1 MANGLLLRLR
11 ERELSASPEE
21 RNVIAY
27 VSAHPHEVVGLP
39 VRGLADV
46 TFSSPSSILRFCKR
60 LGFAGYKEFQRELIA
75 ELALLGD
82 KKDVALEDI
91 SMDDS
96 VERIVG
102 KVMKS
107 NVRTIEATART
118 LDYTV
123 LERCAARLKRARAVN
138 LFGIGASRLVAHDL
152 AQKLM
157 RVDKECHLYDDW
169 HDQLLCAKN
178 MHEGD
183 MAIAFSYSGLT
194 QEVLDCT
201 AEAQRHNCPV
211 VAVTKEMDH
220 PSLPPWPMPCS
231 ASLRVNPW
239 SAAVPWLRVW
249 PSLWLSMP
257 CTLLTL
263 PTTTNGRRMSLSKTT
278 SRNRKDE
285 VNEMLDLT
293 KFTTEQRNQRSMDL
307 DTMTSL
313 QIVTTMNDEDLRA
326 VQSVTK
332 VLPQVATAIDWA
344 AEALERGGRVFYMGA
359 GTSGRLGVLDA
370 SECPPTF
377 GVSPDLIVGLI
388 AGGETAFIKA
398 VEGAEDS
405 DELGANDLRERGLSD
420 KDLVVGLAA
429 SGRTP
434 YVVGGL
440 VYAKATGCKT
450 IAIACNQG
458 SKIGESADLAIE
470 PVPGP
475 EVLTG
480 STRLKAGTV
489 QKLILNMI
497 STGAMVKIG
506 KVYQNLMVDVQ
517 QTNEKLVVRGQNIVM
532 EATGCTRERAVQ
544 ALADAGG
551 HVKTA
556 IVSVLLDCDAE
567 QAAVAL
573 ERARG
578 HVRAAV
584 SGHEKS
590 NADVQ

>member
-1 MANGLLLRLR
+1 
-11 ERELSASPEE
+11 
-21 RNVIAY
+21 
-27 VSAHPHEVVGLP
+27 
-39 VRGLADV
+39 
-46 TFSSPSSILRFCKR
+46 
-60 LGFAGYKEFQRELIA
+60 
-75 ELALLGD
+75 
-82 KKDVALEDI
+82 
-91 SMDDS
+91 
-96 VERIVG
+96 
-102 KVMKS
+102 
-107 NVRTIEATART
+107 
-118 LDYTV
+118 
-123 LERCAARLKRARAVN
+123 
-138 LFGIGASRLVAHDL
+138 
-152 AQKLM
+152 
-157 RVDKECHLYDDW
+157 
-169 HDQLLCAKN
+169 
-178 MHEGD
+178 
-183 MAIAFSYSGLT
+183 
-194 QEVLDCT
+194 
-201 AEAQRHNCPV
+201 
-211 VAVTKEMDH
+211 
-220 PSLPPWPMPCS
+220 
-231 ASLRVNPW
+231 
-239 SAAVPWLRVW
+239 
-249 PSLWLSMP
+249 
-257 CTLLTL
+257 
-263 PTTTNGRRMSLSKTT
+263 
-278 SRNRKDE
+278 
-285 VNEMLDLT
+285 MLDLT

-344 AEALERGGRVFYMGA
+344 AEALE
-359 GTSGRLGVLDA
+359 
-370 SECPPTF
+370 
-377 GVSPDLIVGLI
+377 LIVGLI

-405 DELGANDLRERGLSD
+405 EELGASDLRERGLSD

-532 EATGCTRERAVQ
+532 ETTGCTRERAVQ

-556 IVSVLLDCDAE
+556 IVSVLLDCDVE

-573 ERARG
+573 ERAHG
-578 HVRAAV
+578 HVRTAV

>member
-11 ERELSASPEE
+11 ERELSASPAE

-27 VSAHPHEVVGLP
+27 VSAHPHEVVGLS

-123 LERCAARLKRARAVN
+123 LERCAVN

-211 VAVTKEMDH
+211 VAVTKVDGSSKLATMAD
-220 PSLPPWPMPCS
+220 
-231 ASLRVNPW
+231 
-239 SAAVPWLRVW
+239 AV
-249 PSLWLSMP
+249 
-257 CTLLTL
+257 
-263 PTTTNGRRMSLSKTT
+263 
-278 SRNRKDE
+278 
-285 VNEMLDLT
+285 
-293 KFTTEQRNQRSMDL
+293 
-307 DTMTSL
+307 
-313 QIVTTMNDEDLRA
+313 
-326 VQSVTK
+326 
-332 VLPQVATAIDWA
+332 
-344 AEALERGGRVFYMGA
+344 
-359 GTSGRLGVLDA
+359 LGVAA
-370 SECPPTF
+370 SEP
-377 GVSPDLIVGLI
+377 
-388 AGGETAFIKA
+388 
-398 VEGAEDS
+398 
-405 DELGANDLRERGLSD
+405 
-420 KDLVVGLAA
+420 LVR
-429 SGRTP
+429 S
-434 YVVGGL
+434 
-440 VYAKATGCKT
+440 
-450 IAIACNQG
+450 
-458 SKIGESADLAIE
+458 
-470 PVPGP
+470 
-475 EVLTG
+475 
-480 STRLKAGTV
+480 
-489 QKLILNMI
+489 
-497 STGAMVKIG
+497 GAMASRMA
-506 KVYQNLMVDVQ
+506 QLMVVDALYAAYV
-517 QTNEKLVVRGQNIVM
+517 
-532 EATGCTRERAVQ
+532 ASDYERAT
-544 ALADAGG
+544 
-551 HVKTA
+551 HVIKQNY
-556 IVSVLLDCDAE
+556 IE
-567 QAAVAL
+567 KQ
-573 ERARG
+573 ER
-578 HVRAAV
+578 
-584 SGHEKS
+584 
-590 NADVQ
+590 

>member
-11 ERELSASPEE
+11 ERELSASPAE

-27 VSAHPHEVVGLP
+27 VSAHPHEVVGLS
-39 VRGLADV
+39 VRGLADA

-82 KKDVALEDI
+82 RKDVALEDI
-91 SMDDS
+91 SIDDS

-123 LERCAARLKRARAVN
+123 LERCAAYLKQARMVN

-183 MAIAFSYSGLT
+183 IGIAFSYSGLT

-201 AEAQRHNCPV
+201 A
-211 VAVTKEMDH
+211 
-220 PSLPPWPMPCS
+220 
-231 ASLRVNPW
+231 
-239 SAAVPWLRVW
+239 
-249 PSLWLSMP
+249 
-257 CTLLTL
+257 
-263 PTTTNGRRMSLSKTT
+263 GRRMPSSKTT

-285 VNEMLDLT
+285 VNKMLDLT
-293 KFTTEQRNQRSMDL
+293 KFTTEQRNQKSMDL

-377 GVSPDLIVGLI
+377 GVSPDLVVGLI

-405 DELGANDLRERGLSD
+405 EELGASDLRERGLSD

-532 EATGCTRERAVQ
+532 EATDCTRERAVQ

-573 ERARG
+573 ERAHG
-578 HVRAAV
+578 HVRTAV

>member
-1 MANGLLLRLR
+1 M
-11 ERELSASPEE
+11 
-21 RNVIAY
+21 
-27 VSAHPHEVVGLP
+27 
-39 VRGLADV
+39 
-46 TFSSPSSILRFCKR
+46 
-60 LGFAGYKEFQRELIA
+60 
-75 ELALLGD
+75 
-82 KKDVALEDI
+82 
-91 SMDDS
+91 
-96 VERIVG
+96 
-102 KVMKS
+102 
-107 NVRTIEATART
+107 
-118 LDYTV
+118 
-123 LERCAARLKRARAVN
+123 
-138 LFGIGASRLVAHDL
+138 
-152 AQKLM
+152 
-157 RVDKECHLYDDW
+157 
-169 HDQLLCAKN
+169 
-178 MHEGD
+178 
-183 MAIAFSYSGLT
+183 
-194 QEVLDCT
+194 
-201 AEAQRHNCPV
+201 
-211 VAVTKEMDH
+211 
-220 PSLPPWPMPCS
+220 
-231 ASLRVNPW
+231 
-239 SAAVPWLRVW
+239 
-249 PSLWLSMP
+249 
-257 CTLLTL
+257 
-263 PTTTNGRRMSLSKTT
+263 
-278 SRNRKDE
+278 
-285 VNEMLDLT
+285 
-293 KFTTEQRNQRSMDL
+293 
-307 DTMTSL
+307 
-313 QIVTTMNDEDLRA
+313 
-326 VQSVTK
+326 
-332 VLPQVATAIDWA
+332 AIDWT
-344 AEALERGGRVFYMGA
+344 AETLERGGRVFYMGA
-359 GTSGRLGVLDA
+359 GTSGRLAYSTLRSVRPRWRVTRSDCRAHCRRRDGVYQ
-370 SECPPTF
+370 
-377 GVSPDLIVGLI
+377 
-388 AGGETAFIKA
+388 A

-405 DELGANDLRERGLSD
+405 EELGASDLRERGLSD

-440 VYAKATGCKT
+440 AYAKTTGCKT

-532 EATGCTRERAVQ
+532 EATGCTRECAVQ

-590 NADVQ
+590 NADAQ

>member
-1 MANGLLLRLR
+1 
-11 ERELSASPEE
+11 
-21 RNVIAY
+21 
-27 VSAHPHEVVGLP
+27 
-39 VRGLADV
+39 
-46 TFSSPSSILRFCKR
+46 
-60 LGFAGYKEFQRELIA
+60 
-75 ELALLGD
+75 
-82 KKDVALEDI
+82 
-91 SMDDS
+91 
-96 VERIVG
+96 
-102 KVMKS
+102 
-107 NVRTIEATART
+107 
-118 LDYTV
+118 
-123 LERCAARLKRARAVN
+123 
-138 LFGIGASRLVAHDL
+138 
-152 AQKLM
+152 
-157 RVDKECHLYDDW
+157 
-169 HDQLLCAKN
+169 
-178 MHEGD
+178 
-183 MAIAFSYSGLT
+183 
-194 QEVLDCT
+194 
-201 AEAQRHNCPV
+201 
-211 VAVTKEMDH
+211 
-220 PSLPPWPMPCS
+220 
-231 ASLRVNPW
+231 
-239 SAAVPWLRVW
+239 
-249 PSLWLSMP
+249 
-257 CTLLTL
+257 
-263 PTTTNGRRMSLSKTT
+263 
-278 SRNRKDE
+278 
-285 VNEMLDLT
+285 
-293 KFTTEQRNQRSMDL
+293 
-307 DTMTSL
+307 
-313 QIVTTMNDEDLRA
+313 
-326 VQSVTK
+326 
-332 VLPQVATAIDWA
+332 
-344 AEALERGGRVFYMGA
+344 MGA

-405 DELGANDLRERGLSD
+405 EELGASDLRERGLSD

-440 VYAKATGCKT
+440 AYAKATGCKT

-573 ERARG
+573 EDVARTNLRLAALGFEIMAFVPGDANVRGPVFEGLPTVEAQRGRASKVALNMLELAHGADCDIVLVGDPDLSDAGWAQFAQVSAGYVDLQCELEPGYAYVRG
-578 HVRAAV
+578 QIHHDRPDSSVLIFRSQESRTKLKPDSVPTDAGAGLPRKAGSIAV
-584 SGHEKS
+584 SNSGYGRYEGELEIARVDLPGDERMNVAGHITPEAMELLPFIKRGFG
-590 NADVQ
+590 VRFV

>member
-1 MANGLLLRLR
+1 
-11 ERELSASPEE
+11 
-21 RNVIAY
+21 
-27 VSAHPHEVVGLP
+27 
-39 VRGLADV
+39 
-46 TFSSPSSILRFCKR
+46 
-60 LGFAGYKEFQRELIA
+60 
-75 ELALLGD
+75 
-82 KKDVALEDI
+82 
-91 SMDDS
+91 
-96 VERIVG
+96 
-102 KVMKS
+102 
-107 NVRTIEATART
+107 
-118 LDYTV
+118 
-123 LERCAARLKRARAVN
+123 
-138 LFGIGASRLVAHDL
+138 
-152 AQKLM
+152 
-157 RVDKECHLYDDW
+157 
-169 HDQLLCAKN
+169 
-178 MHEGD
+178 
-183 MAIAFSYSGLT
+183 
-194 QEVLDCT
+194 
-201 AEAQRHNCPV
+201 
-211 VAVTKEMDH
+211 
-220 PSLPPWPMPCS
+220 
-231 ASLRVNPW
+231 
-239 SAAVPWLRVW
+239 
-249 PSLWLSMP
+249 
-257 CTLLTL
+257 
-263 PTTTNGRRMSLSKTT
+263 
-278 SRNRKDE
+278 
-285 VNEMLDLT
+285 MLDLT

-332 VLPQVATAIDWA
+332 VLPQVAMAIDWA
-344 AEALERGGRVFYMGA
+344 AETLERGGRVFYMGA

-405 DELGANDLRERGLSD
+405 EELGASDLRERGLSD

-440 VYAKATGCKT
+440 AYAKATGCKT

-497 STGAMVKIG
+497 STGA
-506 KVYQNLMVDVQ
+506 
-517 QTNEKLVVRGQNIVM
+517 NEKLVVRGQNIVM

-573 ERARG
+573 ERAHG
-578 HVRAAV
+578 HVRTAV

>member
-1 MANGLLLRLR
+1 MRIFVPSSRSQKCCPRLPQQSTGLL
-11 ERELSASPEE
+11 
-21 RNVIAY
+21 
-27 VSAHPHEVVGLP
+27 
-39 VRGLADV
+39 
-46 TFSSPSSILRFCKR
+46 
-60 LGFAGYKEFQRELIA
+60 
-75 ELALLGD
+75 
-82 KKDVALEDI
+82 
-91 SMDDS
+91 
-96 VERIVG
+96 
-102 KVMKS
+102 
-107 NVRTIEATART
+107 
-118 LDYTV
+118 
-123 LERCAARLKRARAVN
+123 
-138 LFGIGASRLVAHDL
+138 
-152 AQKLM
+152 
-157 RVDKECHLYDDW
+157 
-169 HDQLLCAKN
+169 
-178 MHEGD
+178 
-183 MAIAFSYSGLT
+183 
-194 QEVLDCT
+194 
-201 AEAQRHNCPV
+201 RH
-211 VAVTKEMDH
+211 
-220 PSLPPWPMPCS
+220 S
-231 ASLRVNPW
+231 
-239 SAAVPWLRVW
+239 SAA
-249 PSLWLSMP
+249 
-257 CTLLTL
+257 
-263 PTTTNGRRMSLSKTT
+263 
-278 SRNRKDE
+278 
-285 VNEMLDLT
+285 
-293 KFTTEQRNQRSMDL
+293 
-307 DTMTSL
+307 
-313 QIVTTMNDEDLRA
+313 
-326 VQSVTK
+326 
-332 VLPQVATAIDWA
+332 
-344 AEALERGGRVFYMGA
+344 GA
-359 GTSGRLGVLDA
+359 
-370 SECPPTF
+370 
-377 GVSPDLIVGLI
+377 
-388 AGGETAFIKA
+388 AFIKA

-405 DELGANDLRERGLSD
+405 EELGASDLRGRGLSD

-532 EATGCTRERAVQ
+532 EATGCTQ

-590 NADVQ
+590 DADAQ

>member
-11 ERELSASPEE
+11 KRELSASPAE

-27 VSAHPHEVVGLP
+27 VSAHPHEVVGLS

-211 VAVTKEMDH
+211 VAVTKVDGSSKLATMADAV
-220 PSLPPWPMPCS
+220 LGVA
-231 ASLRVNPW
+231 ASEPLVR
-239 SAAVPWLRVW
+239 SGAMASRMA
-249 PSLWLSMP
+249 SLWLSMP
-257 CTLLTL
+257 FTLLTL
-263 PTTTNGRRMSLSKTT
+263 PATTNGRRMSLSKTT

-440 VYAKATGCKT
+440 AYAKATGCKT

-567 QAAVAL
+567 QATVAL

-590 NADVQ
+590 NADAQ